1 MRLCGTKA
9 VCVLTYELVLEDPL
23 ELHTMRVHVVDN
35 GKSPLFPAG
44 DVQLHIPEFLM
55 PGACFTLPNAQDAD
69 EGSNGVLSYS
79 LSPSQRFHLVMGSRV
94 DGSEYPEL
102 VLEKALDREQRATHQ
117 LVLSAEDGGQ
127 PARSGDAQL
136 PS

>member
-9 VCVLTYELVLEDPL
+9 ACVLTYELVPEDPL

-35 GKSPLFPAG
+35 DKSPLFPAG
-44 DVQLHIPEFLM
+44 DVQLHIPEFLT

-79 LSPSQRFHLVMGSRV
+79 LSPSLRFHLVMGSRV

-117 LVLSAEDGGQ
+117 LVLTAKDGGQ